1 MAQPLRGRSI
11 VVTGSGRGIGAEV
24 AKLAAAL
31 GANVVVNDP
40 GVNVD
45 GTGHDAGPADGVARE
60 IVAAGGKAVA
70 NFDTV
75 ATVEGGENMVKQC
88 MDTWGRVDGVVHLA
102 GILRDRMIFNMSE
115 EEWDAVIAVHLT
127 GYFNVAKPASV
138 IMRQQ
143 RFGRVIAFSSGSGL
157 SGNGGQANYG
167 AAKAGIAGGVRCL
180 ARDLGRYGVTSNGI
194 APAAATRM
202 TQTIPESTL
211 QLRARNSAAAGSVP
225 TGASAPTARPPS
237 IVQQLRDA
245 KYVAPMVCYL
255 LTDQA
260 WNINGKI
267 FHVSG
272 GQVSLAHEET
282 PYRTIVK
289 AGLWTVDELRAL
301 VPSQIMGGLSNPAPP
316 PADLD
321 LPGRPVMKAS

>member
-1 MAQPLRGRSI
+1 MAQPLEGRSI

-24 AKLAAAL
+24 ARLAGAL

-45 GTGHDAGPADGVARE
+45 GTGHDAGPADTVARE
-60 IVAAGGKAVA
+60 IVAAGGTAVA

-75 ATVEGGENMVKQC
+75 VTAEGGENMVKQC
-88 MDTWGRVDGVVHLA
+88 MDTWGRVDGVIHVA
-102 GILRDRMIFNMSE
+102 GILRDRMIFNMIE

-143 RFGRVIAFSSGSGL
+143 RYGRVIAFSSGSGL

-202 TQTIPESTL
+202 TQTIPDSAQ
-211 QLRARNSAAAGSVP
+211 QLRARAGIATPPRAQANVP
-225 TGASAPTARPPS
+225 QFREP
-237 IVQQLRDA
+237 

-260 WNINGKI
+260 WNINGKV
-267 FHVSG
+267 FHVVG
-272 GQVSLAHEET
+272 GQVSLAHDET
-282 PYRTIVK
+282 PNRTIAK
-289 AGLWTVDELRAL
+289 PGMWTVDELRAL
-301 VPSQIMGGLSNPAPP
+301 VPSQLMSGYANPAPP
-316 PADLD
+316 PPDLD
-321 LPGRPVMKAS
+321 LPGRPVKAAS